1 MKPLVV
7 SQVTSLFVKP
17 GTITLSSG
25 AEHHMEVLIL
35 AAMVCFVLLIA
46 GFGVL
51 FTKLLAAQDE
61 MFSPEDVI
69 KEPFSRERYRAM
81 GRVLDETDRKF
92 MSSHPGCTRQME
104 KNFRKR
110 RVRIFRA
117 YLQLLSGDFH
127 RICKAIRLHM
137 IACKIDRSDLAAAVM
152 KEQFRFAVSML
163 YVEIKLTV
171 YASGWRGVDTSSL
184 IRSLDAMRDRLQS
197 LAALPEPTLA

>member
-1 MKPLVV
+1 MMTLVV
-7 SQVTSLFVKP
+7 SPVASLFVKP
-17 GTITLSSG
+17 GYTILGSG
-25 AEHHMEVLIL
+25 REHHMEVVIV
-35 AAMVCFVLLIA
+35 AATVCFVLLIA

-51 FTKLLAAQDE
+51 FTKLLAARDE
-61 MFSPEDVI
+61 IFSPEDVI
-69 KEPFSRERYRAM
+69 KEPFSRECYRAM
-81 GRVLDETDRKF
+81 ERVLDETDRKF

-110 RVRIFRA
+110 RIRIFRA

-137 IACKIDRSDLAAAVM
+137 IACKIDRSDLAAVVM
-152 KEQFRFAVSML
+152 KEQFRFAVSMV

-171 YASGWRGVDTSSL
+171 YASGWSGVDTSSL
-184 IRSLDAMRDRLQS
+184 ICSLDAMRDRLQS